1 MNNDIYIYIIVMNRI
16 PCWISEMI
24 HNMRYLDDI
33 CQINVV
39 GDRLWL
45 QGCSRNFWQDEHYQL
60 QTFWIVF
67 FGYPLVIKCALGISH
82 IFRGEKHVG
91 TSMGTILR
99 FIAGICLISG
109 RRLSHKIAQQ
119 ISGC

>member
-1 MNNDIYIYIIVMNRI
+1 MNRI

-67 FGYPLVIKCALGISH
+67 LGVPFGNKMCSWNIPHFSWGKN
-82 IFRGEKHVG
+82 
-91 TSMGTILR
+91 M
-99 FIAGICLISG
+99 
-109 RRLSHKIAQQ
+109 
-119 ISGC
+119 